1 MDKFIHRENLAHFK
15 KLIAEAKDD
24 IRREMLMKLLA
35 EEEAK
40 DEGLGVD
47 AVRYSFIVMDLH
59 HLLLAGLPAHSGLPL
74 DTDIVRVGRHVSK
87 VPKLFRRLQAA
98 G

>member
-1 MDKFIHRENLAHFK
+1 MDMFIMDEFIHRENVAHFK

-40 DEGLGVD
+40 DEGG
-47 AVRYSFIVMDLH
+47 
-59 HLLLAGLPAHSGLPL
+59 G
-74 DTDIVRVGRHVSK
+74 K
-87 VPKLFRRLQAA
+87 AA
-98 G
+98 S

>member
-1 MDKFIHRENLAHFK
+1 MDMLIMDKFIQRENLAHFK

-40 DEGLGVD
+40 GGV
-47 AVRYSFIVMDLH
+47 RW
-59 HLLLAGLPAHSGLPL
+59 HLLKCRL
-74 DTDIVRVGRHVSK
+74 DFD
-87 VPKLFRRLQAA
+87 
-98 G
+98 